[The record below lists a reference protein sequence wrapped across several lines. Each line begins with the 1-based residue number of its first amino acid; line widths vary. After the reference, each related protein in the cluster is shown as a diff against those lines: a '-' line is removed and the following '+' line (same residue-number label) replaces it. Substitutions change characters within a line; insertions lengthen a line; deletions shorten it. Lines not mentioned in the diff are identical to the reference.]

1 MKRVMLVVTMITLLA
16 SSALQAA
23 EVDLAQFIQ
32 ETQKIAPGANSFRLL
47 WWIPTEYWEESFR
60 ATPNMTEAQKH
71 DFYAAV
77 NDYIVFAVIDAT
89 TTTLG
94 SVIPS
99 SKKGPTALS

>member
-1 MKRVMLVVTMITLLA
+1 
-16 SSALQAA
+16 
-23 EVDLAQFIQ
+23 
-32 ETQKIAPGANSFRLL
+32 
-47 WWIPTEYWEESFR
+47 
-60 ATPNMTEAQKH
+60 MTEAQKN